1 MRGRTIFLT
10 VLGVLAFVA
19 MLGLVGTID
28 LQEEVIY
35 SQKQVI
41 NYYEEVI
48 DLHVDYEVYDSL
60 QYTDEYINVVD
71 NYYENY
77 GNY

>member
-1 MRGRTIFLT
+1 MRGRTIILT

-41 NYYEEVI
+41 DYYEEVI
-48 DLHVDYEVYDSL
+48 DLHVDCEVYDSL
-60 QYTDEYINVVD
+60 QYTDKYINVVD
-71 NYYENY
+71 NYYEYY

>member
-1 MRGRTIFLT
+1 MRVRTIILT
-10 VLGVLAFVA
+10 VLGVVAFVI

-28 LQEEVIY
+28 LQEEIIY

-41 NYYEEVI
+41 DYYEEVI
-48 DLHVDYEVYDSL
+48 DLHVDCEVYDSL
-60 QYTDEYINVVD
+60 QYTDEFISIVD

>member
-1 MRGRTIFLT
+1 MRIRTIILT
-10 VLGVLAFVA
+10 VVGVLVFIGA
-19 MLGLVGTID
+19 LGIVGTVD
-28 LQEEVIY
+28 LQEEIIY

-48 DLHVDYEVYDSL
+48 DLHVDCEVYDSL
-60 QYTDEYINVVD
+60 QYTDKYINVVD

>member
-1 MRGRTIFLT
+1 M
-10 VLGVLAFVA
+10 LGVIAFIV

-48 DLHVDYEVYDSL
+48 DLHVDCGVYDSL

>member
-1 MRGRTIFLT
+1 MRGKTIILT
-10 VLGVLAFVA
+10 VLGVLTFVA
-19 MLGLVGTID
+19 MLGLVGAID
-28 LQEEVIY
+28 LQEEIIY

-41 NYYEEVI
+41 DYYEEVI
-48 DLHVDYEVYDSL
+48 DLHVDYKVYDSL

>member
-1 MRGRTIFLT
+1 MRGRTIILT

-28 LQEEVIY
+28 LQEEIIY

-48 DLHVDYEVYDSL
+48 DLHVDCEVYDSL